1 MRRYLNILIF
11 FLFLSSC
18 SEEEIV
24 LDTFEEEEEDTV
36 EDIDKQTEDTDE
48 EDSDFIKDI
57 LKAKGYDLDKFY
69 VGATLNTQQL
79 NTNVENAFLKEFSYS
94 TVENSAK
101 QSIVHPEPDVW
112 KWERLDSY
120 LLFAQRNNISI
131 RIHGPVGPQS
141 SKWAKNDS
149 RTPNELLEN
158 MTDYM
163 TNLSQRIN
171 PVNSVKWMDVVNE
184 TITTDGKWF
193 GERPGDD
200 LWENPWK
207 QIGMNDD
214 NVPIYI
220 LKSFEIANQYAKNVK
235 LIFNQHG
242 GMEEIMWEKVK
253 KTIIYLRNKGYRID
267 GLGWQGHLKDNKKL
281 SLSEDHLNYLS
292 ELIDWA
298 HENNLEFHVTEI
310 DYALYDDPPST
321 TSLDRQANGYSNIL
335 KLLINKMNNGVVTFN
350 TWGMIDKT
358 NQYKF
363 ILDKNLN
370 PKPALIKLRETLKNK
385 STDLVILD

>member
-120 LLFAQRNNISI
+120 LLFAQRNNISMQI
-131 RIHGPVGPQS
+131 NTPAEL
-141 SKWAKNDS
+141 AKNIV
-149 RTPNELLEN
+149 L
-158 MTDYM
+158 
-163 TNLSQRIN
+163 
-171 PVNSVKWMDVVNE
+171 
-184 TITTDGKWF
+184 
-193 GERPGDD
+193 D
-200 LWENPWK
+200 LNRNNKE
-207 QIGMNDD
+207 
-214 NVPIYI
+214 
-220 LKSFEIANQYAKNVK
+220 KN
-235 LIFNQHG
+235 
-242 GMEEIMWEKVK
+242 
-253 KTIIYLRNKGYRID
+253 KTIIEMENL
-267 GLGWQGHLKDNKKL
+267 NKKT
-281 SLSEDHLNYLS
+281 SQNYL
-292 ELIDWA
+292 D
-298 HENNLEFHVTEI
+298 
-310 DYALYDDPPST
+310 
-321 TSLDRQANGYSNIL
+321 Q
-335 KLLINKMNNGVVTFN
+335 INKFLNNEN
-350 TWGMIDKT
+350 
-358 NQYKF
+358 
-363 ILDKNLN
+363 
-370 PKPALIKLRETLKNK
+370 
-385 STDLVILD
+385 